1 MDQII
6 NRATVC
12 KICYNPRE
20 IRAAAVEMNKSFKY
34 EARFF
39 FLSFMDET
47 SARESHLHRRWAT
60 PDQRGCFTGLYTY
73 QRRNRQRTFTIKKC
87 NEHCFLLSQGLT
99 YILHAQNRTNPLTGT
114 KGAKRNTPH
123 CWVNNEHKG

>member
-47 SARESHLHRRWAT
+47 SARES
-60 PDQRGCFTGLYTY
+60 GYTC
-73 QRRNRQRTFTIKKC
+73 KKVG
-87 NEHCFLLSQGLT
+87 NSRLFHWIVLTNGAIGNALLLS
-99 YILHAQNRTNPLTGT
+99 
-114 KGAKRNTPH
+114 RNAMNTASS
-123 CWVNNEHKG
+123 